1 MSQNFVFPPPP
12 PPPPPSTAASSIAF
26 SPYSFQQGHV
36 GGRGR
41 HNSYQG
47 SRGHGAPSVPQYN
60 ARPRYNNG
68 FSGGVFGRDGGQS
81 SGYNAWEGQTKPH
94 WNHNYVKNQ
103 HHHGVL
109 TANTADPNHS
119 SHATESN
126 RVLGRSYNSTM
137 PGTSTGIMSNM
148 FDGRAHSGG
157 PLGGSPVRIGSK
169 SGQSMLP
176 DVRHYANGPPLND
189 ILPSSSFSSQR
200 VGQKRIHCEAFGA
213 SRASLP
219 RTLTAPAV
227 PAFGAPLPSLP
238 TVQSNKKQLTKKKRE
253 HNQLGLTPRREEHE
267 SSEEEDV
274 DEESK
279 LAAAQLQMISSGG
292 LRFSYKGRHATLST
306 PTEIAAWIEERKRRY
321 PTQARVAEA
330 AERKRK
336 LQEADRIAREERKA
350 ISTRKRMISQE
361 LSKQEREKK
370 SKKKQKDVANE
381 QSKAEKLRRDL
392 EKAQRR
398 LASFEVRTAS
408 AHTVVVQDS
417 EQPASARVECPRIE
431 AVDPMRVM
439 IYNSESGPDKVP
451 ATEDRP
457 FSGGQTLS
465 YLTAPR
471 EEADNTVSNSQ
482 PLDTKPH
489 QLAKTCSDSQA
500 SISQRP
506 ERNTDSS
513 CSSVLVPSITKPL
526 AADCTLDTTQYQKLG
541 IDDDGVTND
550 VDNST
555 SNTSSDSETDSE
567 SEDDT
572 SSSGSSSAGSEPPES
587 STNCEV
593 PSSNPVARPPRPKAI
608 CHAFLKNGRCHRGD
622 QCRYRHELPERGSGA
637 KAPNQEGKKKGARFR
652 EEEKPRMSL
661 YQRVSLPEMFREYA
675 LTLYRCLPGSRKRK
689 TRSCSS
695 TLSLLASRV
704 SLTNPHWKRKLF

>member
-12 PPPPPSTAASSIAF
+12 PPPPPSTAACSIAF
-26 SPYSFQQGHV
+26 SPYSFQQGH
-36 GGRGR
+36 GRGRGR
-41 HNSYQG
+41 HISYQS
-47 SRGHGAPSVPQYN
+47 SRGHAAPNVPQYN
-60 ARPRYNNG
+60 ARPQYNNG

-126 RVLGRSYNSTM
+126 RVLGRSCNSTM

-157 PLGGSPVRIGSK
+157 PLGGSPMRVGSE
-169 SGQSMLP
+169 SGQSMLL
-176 DVRHYANGPPLND
+176 DVHHYANGPPLND
-189 ILPSSSFSSQR
+189 NLPSSSFSSQR
-200 VGQKRIHCEAFGA
+200 IGQKRIHCEAFGA
-213 SRASLP
+213 SRTSLP

-238 TVQSNKKQLTKKKRE
+238 TVQSDKKQLTKKKRK

-292 LRFSYKGRHATLST
+292 FRFSYKGRHATLST
-306 PTEIAAWIEERKRRY
+306 PAEIAAWIEERKRRY

-350 ISTRKRMISQE
+350 ISTRKRMVSQE

-381 QSKAEKLRRDL
+381 KSKAEKLRRDL

-398 LASFEVRTAS
+398 LASFEARTAS

-417 EQPASARVECPRIE
+417 EQPASARPKIE
-431 AVDPMRVM
+431 AVDPMRAM

-457 FSGGQTLS
+457 FSGRQTLS
-465 YLTAPR
+465 YLTAPS
-471 EEADNTVSNSQ
+471 EEADNTVSDSQ

-513 CSSVLVPSITKPL
+513 CSSVLVPSITKPPV
-526 AADCTLDTTQYQKLG
+526 ANCSPDATHHHKLS
-541 IDDDGVTND
+541 IDNAND
-550 VDNST
+550 VVTKDLDS
-555 SNTSSDSETDSE
+555 SASDTSSDSETDSE
-567 SEDDT
+567 SEDT
-572 SSSGSSSAGSEPPES
+572 SSSGSSSSGSEPSES
-587 STNCEV
+587 SVNCKV
-593 PSSNPVARPPRPKAI
+593 PSPNPVAHSSRSKAI

-637 KAPNQEGKKKGARFR
+637 RAPNQEGKKKGGKFR
-652 EEEKPRMSL
+652 AEEKPRISL
-661 YQRVSLPEMFREYA
+661 YQRVSISEILSRTCFDA
-675 LTLYRCLPGSRKRK
+675 L
-689 TRSCSS
+689 
-695 TLSLLASRV
+695 
-704 SLTNPHWKRKLF
+704 

>member
-1 MSQNFVFPPPP
+1 M
-12 PPPPPSTAASSIAF
+12 
-26 SPYSFQQGHV
+26 
-36 GGRGR
+36 
-41 HNSYQG
+41 
-47 SRGHGAPSVPQYN
+47 
-60 ARPRYNNG
+60 
-68 FSGGVFGRDGGQS
+68 
-81 SGYNAWEGQTKPH
+81 
-94 WNHNYVKNQ
+94 
-103 HHHGVL
+103 
-109 TANTADPNHS
+109 
-119 SHATESN
+119 
-126 RVLGRSYNSTM
+126 
-137 PGTSTGIMSNM
+137 GTMSNM
-148 FDGRAHSGG
+148 YDGRALSGG
-157 PLGGSPVRIGSK
+157 LIGGSPMRIASNNE
-169 SGQSMLP
+169 QSMPP
-176 DVRHYANGPPLND
+176 DVQYHAIGLPRND
-189 ILPSSSFSSQR
+189 HPPSSSFSSQR

-213 SRASLP
+213 SRTSLP

-227 PAFGAPLPSLP
+227 PAFGSPLPSLP
-238 TVQSNKKQLTKKKRE
+238 TVQSDNKQLTKKRRK
-253 HNQLGLTPRREEHE
+253 HNQLGLTPRKEEHE
-267 SSEEEDV
+267 SSEEEDIE
-274 DEESK
+274 EESK
-279 LAAAQLQMISSGG
+279 LAAAQSQMISSSG

-306 PTEIAAWIEERKRRY
+306 PAEIAAWIEERKRRY
-321 PTQARVAEA
+321 PTQARVTEA
-330 AERKRK
+330 VERKRK
-336 LQEADRIAREERKA
+336 LREADRIAREERKA
-350 ISTRKRMISQE
+350 ISSRKRMVSQE

-381 QSKAEKLRRDL
+381 RSKAEKLRRDL

-398 LASFEVRTAS
+398 LASFEARTAS

-489 QLAKTCSDSQA
+489 QLAKTRSDSQA

-513 CSSVLVPSITKPL
+513 CSSVLVPSITKPP
-526 AADCTLDTTQYQKLG
+526 AADCTPDTTQYQKLG

-550 VDNST
+550 IDSST

-567 SEDDT
+567 SEDT
-572 SSSGSSSAGSEPPES
+572 SSSGSSSSGSVPSES
-587 STNCEV
+587 SVNCKV
-593 PSSNPVARPPRPKAI
+593 PSSNPVVRPSRSKAI

-637 KAPNQEGKKKGARFR
+637 RAPNQEGKKKGGKFR
-652 EEEKPRMSL
+652 AEEKPRISL
-661 YQRVSLPEMFREYA
+661 YQRVSISEILSRTCFDA
-675 LTLYRCLPGSRKRK
+675 L
-689 TRSCSS
+689 
-695 TLSLLASRV
+695 
-704 SLTNPHWKRKLF
+704 